1 MQELEMD
8 KGIDLVLKQKN
19 GRKIS
24 SVQKLK
30 QSCIQGNIVVEFIEL
45 SVTDIQQ
52 QMDTNAQEVQLEDGY
67 SDGGFDIEDERAA
80 DSATNQMRMRITL
93 DNVESKFAEMRI
105 LLMIKKVPYTHIL
118 RYLMPEGDSIKCS
131 ELGDQLDNKFPCL
144 SD

>member
-67 SDGGFDIEDERAA
+67 SDGGFDVEDEKAVGAA
-80 DSATNQMRMRITL
+80 TR
-93 DNVESKFAEMRI
+93 
-105 LLMIKKVPYTHIL
+105 
-118 RYLMPEGDSIKCS
+118 S
-131 ELGDQLDNKFPCL
+131 ERT
-144 SD
+144 SDH